1 MAAAM
6 TVVVCAL
13 SLLGRS
19 SDSIAP
25 IRFLDHAP
33 SGTSLNVE
41 AFVVHDPDTIYF
53 ITSSPA
59 FREAMKHQRC
69 DDLDDVRKI
78 ASIIVHEE
86 WHLLHGADER
96 GAYQAQLT
104 SLTMLGANSP
114 MISSVRQ
121 SMAAAVRN
129 QAGGRRTPELVIAR
143 DTR

>member
-1 MAAAM
+1 MTTAM

-13 SLLGRS
+13 ALLGRS
-19 SDSIAP
+19 PGSTVS

-33 SGTSLNVE
+33 GDTSPNVE
-41 AFVVHDPDTIYF
+41 AFVAHDPATIYF

-59 FREAMKHQRC
+59 FREAMKHHQC
-69 DDLDDVRKI
+69 DDLDDTRKI

-104 SLTMLGANSP
+104 SLAMLGANSP
-114 MISSVRQ
+114 TISSVRQ

-129 QAGGRRTPELVIAR
+129 QARAPRTPELLIAR
-143 DTR
+143 DAP